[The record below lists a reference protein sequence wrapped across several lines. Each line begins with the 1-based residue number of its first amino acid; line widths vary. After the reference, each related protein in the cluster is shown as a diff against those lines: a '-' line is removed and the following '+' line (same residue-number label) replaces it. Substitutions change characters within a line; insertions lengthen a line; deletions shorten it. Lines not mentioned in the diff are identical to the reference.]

1 MHVGRLEDGGKFFG
15 SLFFALLILMF
26 NGMAELVLTV
36 MRLPVFYKHR
46 DALLYPAWAF
56 TIPIWVL
63 KIPLN
68 LMESG
73 IWVCLTYYTMGYAP
87 DANR

>member
-36 MRLPVFYKHR
+36 KRLPVFYKHR